1 MRLESMSRVAMN
13 RRALSGVRHGVESGN
28 RHDDP
33 K

>member
-13 RRALSGVRHGVESGN
+13 RRALSGERRENGN
-28 RHDDP
+28 RHDAP